1 MRGWLRYFAL
11 NAQVRTGVSGWVLV
25 LAIIAAAAAAAAVV
39 FLLVAAF
46 VWLADVYDS
55 LIAGVVLGCAFALI
69 ALIALVACLMTRRR
83 NMERARLE
91 LAARS
96 NTSWLDP
103 KLVAVGV
110 QIGQAI
116 GWRRL
121 AALGALA
128 VLAGAAA
135 KEWSGRARFG
145 NSLYAMIPGSTKK
158 NGITICRNP
167 AVTTP
172 TRAFH
177 SSFAPRQRCT
187 MCWLVQLYQ
196 MPTLRKLVNTPVNG
210 NSS

>member
-11 NAQVRTGVSGWVLV
+11 NAQVRTGVSGPVLV

-46 VWLADVYDS
+46 VWLADLYDS
-55 LIAGVVLGCAFALI
+55 LTAGVVLGCAFALI

-96 NTSWLDP
+96 SNWFDP
-103 KLVAVGV
+103 KLVAIGL

-121 AALGALA
+121 ASLAALA

-135 KEWSGRARFG
+135 KEWSGRDKPAEDDAAG
-145 NSLYAMIPGSTKK
+145 DDDEPGSE
-158 NGITICRNP
+158 G
-167 AVTTP
+167 
-172 TRAFH
+172 
-177 SSFAPRQRCT
+177 
-187 MCWLVQLYQ
+187 
-196 MPTLRKLVNTPVNG
+196 
-210 NSS
+210 

>member
-1 MRGWLRYFAL
+1 
-11 NAQVRTGVSGWVLV
+11 
-25 LAIIAAAAAAAAVV
+25 
-39 FLLVAAF
+39 
-46 VWLADVYDS
+46 
-55 LIAGVVLGCAFALI
+55 LGCAFALI

-96 NTSWLDP
+96 STSWLDP

-135 KEWSGRARFG
+135 KEWSARAKPADDDEAEDDE
-145 NSLYAMIPGSTKK
+145 SGSED
-158 NGITICRNP
+158 
-167 AVTTP
+167 
-172 TRAFH
+172 
-177 SSFAPRQRCT
+177 
-187 MCWLVQLYQ
+187 
-196 MPTLRKLVNTPVNG
+196 
-210 NSS
+210 